1 MLILILVIIFQIR
14 SSNSQITCWKNRGYL
29 TDESFSISLTECD
42 LLHAPLLAF
51 LYFIFFVQFFHPLLL
66 P

>member
-1 MLILILVIIFQIR
+1 MLILILKIIFQIR
-14 SSNSQITCWKNRGYL
+14 SSNSQITCWKNQGYL
-29 TDESFSISLTECD
+29 TDESFPISLPECN

-51 LYFIFFVQFFHPLLL
+51 LYFIFFVQFFHRPLL